1 MAPKTDMTGRLL
13 LLAAAAYALLSIT
26 SLSARVIQAVETRDL
41 AQEQVQALQTAIARL
56 QQPEST
62 EEAARE
68 KLKMVRAGERIILF
82 AP

>member
-13 LLAAAAYALLSIT
+13 LLTAAAYALLSIT
-26 SLSARVIQAVETRDL
+26 SLSVRVFQARDTRDL
-41 AQEQVQALQTAIARL
+41 AQEQVQALQSAIDRL
-56 QQPEST
+56 QDQIST

-82 AP
+82 SP

>member
-26 SLSARVIQAVETRDL
+26 SLSARVIQAVDTRDL

>member
-26 SLSARVIQAVETRDL
+26 SLSVRVFQARDTRDL
-41 AQEQVQALQTAIARL
+41 AQEQVQALQSAIDRL
-56 QQPEST
+56 QDQIST